1 MVLIPKFPEY
11 QTAVRDSQEPAMNNA
26 RRPQLKEPSTHTG
39 HKSYSPHA
47 TPQRVLSSVTSY
59 SISFQESPF
68 SPVSQIL
75 PAARSI
81 SWDAIVRIEW
91 VPMSRQE
98 KPTTAATLR
107 MMRLSRPSFLMSWV
121 MPICS
126 RNRGRK
132 EGRISKA
139 GRSTSKKYKKP
150 IQTRRVKWLRREG
163 ER

>member
-1 MVLIPKFPEY
+1 MVLIPKFPVY
-11 QTAVRDSQEPAMNNA
+11 QTAVRDSQLPAMNNA
-26 RRPQLKEPSTHTG
+26 CIPQLKEPSTHTG
-39 HKSYSPHA
+39 HKIYSPHA
-47 TPQRVLSSVTSY
+47 TLQRVLSSVTSD
-59 SISFQESPF
+59 SISFHESPS

-75 PAARSI
+75 PAVRSI
-81 SWDAIVRIEW
+81 SWDAMVRIEW

-98 KPTTAATLR
+98 QPTAAATLR

-121 MPICS
+121 MPTCS

-132 EGRISKA
+132 DGRVSKT
-139 GRSTSKKYKKP
+139 GRSPSKKYKKP